1 MRCKYIHYSVIPLMK
16 TDKHFRRSETY
27 FSINFNMEAQAQ
39 GAKCE
44 DQPGNQGL
52 GCTRHLLQCPKVTV
66 LTWLLLDGARTL
78 AHSLGNPG
86 DLFKPGPKLGANRSR
101 KRTGF
106 PMSSQ
111 TLSGNQEA
119 LGLSGREEQEGQGGG
134 RSWGGGQ
141 RVLHCGLGCPRLRYT
156 QCFSDVSV
164 SQPER

>member
-1 MRCKYIHYSVIPLMK
+1 MYAALAPVSRGDSANLALV
-16 TDKHFRRSETY
+16 
-27 FSINFNMEAQAQ
+27 
-39 GAKCE
+39 
-44 DQPGNQGL
+44 
-52 GCTRHLLQCPKVTV
+52 
-66 LTWLLLDGARTL
+66 DGARTL

-86 DLFKPGPKLGANRSR
+86 DLFKPGPKLRANRSR

-119 LGLSGREEQEGQGGG
+119 LGLSGREDQEVQGGG

-156 QCFSDVSV
+156 QCFSEVSV